1 MLKKVNYVIG
11 LFTTDDDKT
20 VRRKISRGFTGGAV
34 SVKEQKKLGGNPS
47 ICSIYQYYY
56 YLFEPDVRRV
66 KNIYERYRTGDLL
79 CGECKAQLADKVVK
93 FLTDHRAKREKA
105 RDKLEKFMI
114 RD

>member
-1 MLKKVNYVIG
+1 MLPWTPVPV
-11 LFTTDDDKT
+11 
-20 VRRKISRGFTGGAV
+20 TGQVFAV
-34 SVKEQKKLGGNPS
+34 
-47 ICSIYQYYY
+47 
-56 YLFEPDVRRV
+56 
-66 KNIYERYRTGDLL
+66 LL